1 MKKIKNIVY
10 NNLQSKKYKKVKKN
24 KNEFKLDLE

>member
-1 MKKIKNIVY
+1 MKKIENIVY
-10 NNLQSKKYKKVKKN
+10 NNLQSKKYKKVEKN